1 MFKPPKAH
9 PLTIA
14 MLVIIPL
21 VLLVLVACTDA
32 NFDAVTRYNNPSH
45 IECYQYDIKTLDDTS
60 TGKVE
65 FAENSNQFYYRSK
78 QTNKLVQV
86 INMSC
91 TIKEI

>member
-1 MFKPPKAH
+1 MIKSYKIPTAI
-9 PLTIA
+9 TI
-14 MLVIIPL
+14 LVSGLAIL
-21 VLLVLVACTDA
+21 SACTDA

-45 IECYQYDIKTLDDTS
+45 IECYQYDVKTLDDTS

-65 FAENSNQFYYRSK
+65 FAEKSNQFYYRSK

>member
-1 MFKPPKAH
+1 MRKSTLALSILVAV
-9 PLTIA
+9 PLA
-14 MLVIIPL
+14 
-21 VLLVLVACTDA
+21 LLVSCTDA

-65 FAENSNQFYYRSK
+65 FAEKSNQFYYRSK

>member
-1 MFKPPKAH
+1 MFKPPKAS
-9 PLTIA
+9 PLTIVL
-14 MLVIIPL
+14 LVIIPL
-21 VLLVLVACTDA
+21 ALLLVSCTDA

-65 FAENSNQFYYRSK
+65 VAEKSNQFYYRSK

>member
-1 MFKPPKAH
+1 MFKPPKAS

-14 MLVIIPL
+14 LLVIIPL
-21 VLLVLVACTDA
+21 ALLMVSCTDA
-32 NFDAVTRYNNPSH
+32 TFDAVTRYNSPSH

-65 FAENSNQFYYRSK
+65 FSEKTNQFYYRSK

-86 INMSC
+86 VNMSC
-91 TIKEI
+91 TVKEI

>member
-1 MFKPPKAH
+1 MNNKASRAA
-9 PLTIA
+9 LSIIIA
-14 MLVIIPL
+14 VIIASFL
-21 VLLVLVACTDA
+21 ASCTDA
-32 NFDAVTRYNNPSH
+32 TFDVVTRYNSPSH
-45 IECYQYDIKTLDDTS
+45 IECYQYDVKTLDDTS

-65 FAENSNQFYYRSK
+65 FAEKTNQFYYRSK

>member
-1 MFKPPKAH
+1 MLKAPKAS

-14 MLVIIPL
+14 
-21 VLLVLVACTDA
+21 LLVLIPLALLMVSCTDA

-65 FAENSNQFYYRSK
+65 FAEKSNQFYYRSK

>member
-1 MFKPPKAH
+1 MRKS
-9 PLTIA
+9 PLALGILIA
-14 MLVIIPL
+14 VPI
-21 VLLVLVACTDA
+21 VLLVSCTDA

-65 FAENSNQFYYRSK
+65 FAEKSNQFYYRSK

>member
-1 MFKPPKAH
+1 MFKPPKAS

-14 MLVIIPL
+14 
-21 VLLVLVACTDA
+21 LLVLIPLALLMVSCTDA

-65 FAENSNQFYYRSK
+65 FAEKSNQFYYRSK
-78 QTNKLVQV
+78 QANKLVQV

>member
-1 MFKPPKAH
+1 MRKSTLTLSILVAV
-9 PLTIA
+9 PLA
-14 MLVIIPL
+14 
-21 VLLVLVACTDA
+21 LLVSCTDA

-65 FAENSNQFYYRSK
+65 FAEKSNQFYYRSK

>member
-1 MFKPPKAH
+1 MRKSTLA
-9 PLTIA
+9 LSILIA
-14 MLVIIPL
+14 APIA
-21 VLLVLVACTDA
+21 LLVSCTDA

-65 FAENSNQFYYRSK
+65 FAEKSNQFYYRSK

>member
-1 MFKPPKAH
+1 MRKSSLALGILIAV
-9 PLTIA
+9 PLA
-14 MLVIIPL
+14 L
-21 VLLVLVACTDA
+21 LLVSCTDA

-45 IECYQYDIKTLDDTS
+45 IECYQYDIKVIDDIS

-65 FAENSNQFYYRSK
+65 FAEKSNQFYYRSK

-86 INMSC
+86 VNMSC

>member
-1 MFKPPKAH
+1 MFKPPKAS

-14 MLVIIPL
+14 MLIIIPL
-21 VLLVLVACTDA
+21 ALLMVSCTDA
-32 NFDAVTRYNNPSH
+32 TFDAVTRYNSPSH
-45 IECYQYDIKTLDDTS
+45 IECYQYDVKTLDDTS

-65 FAENSNQFYYRSK
+65 FAEKTNQFYYRSK

-86 INMSC
+86 VNMSC

>member
-1 MFKPPKAH
+1 MLKAPKAS
-9 PLTIA
+9 PITIA
-14 MLVIIPL
+14 LLIIIPL
-21 VLLVLVACTDA
+21 LLLLVSCTDA

-45 IECYQYDIKTLDDTS
+45 IECYQYDVKTLDDTS

-65 FAENSNQFYYRSK
+65 IAEKSNQFYYRSK

-86 INMSC
+86 INMNC

>member
-1 MFKPPKAH
+1 MFKPLKAS

-14 MLVIIPL
+14 
-21 VLLVLVACTDA
+21 LLVLIPLALLMVSCTDA

-65 FAENSNQFYYRSK
+65 FAEKSNQFYYRSK

>member
-1 MFKPPKAH
+1 MFKAPKAS

-14 MLVIIPL
+14 LLVIIPL
-21 VLLVLVACTDA
+21 ALLMVSCTDA
-32 NFDAVTRYNNPSH
+32 TFDAVTRYNSPSH
-45 IECYQYDIKTLDDTS
+45 IECYQYDVKTLDDTS

-65 FAENSNQFYYRSK
+65 FAEKTNQFYYRSK

>member
-1 MFKPPKAH
+1 MFKPPKARH
-9 PLTIA
+9 ITIA
-14 MLVIIPL
+14 MLIIIPL
-21 VLLVLVACTDA
+21 ALLMVSCTDA

-65 FAENSNQFYYRSK
+65 FAEKSNQFYYRSK

>member
-1 MFKPPKAH
+1 MCKSTLA
-9 PLTIA
+9 LSILIA
-14 MLVIIPL
+14 VPIA
-21 VLLVLVACTDA
+21 LLVSCTDA

-65 FAENSNQFYYRSK
+65 FAEKSNQFYYRSK

>member
-1 MFKPPKAH
+1 MFKPPKASH
-9 PLTIA
+9 ITIA
-14 MLVIIPL
+14 MLIIIPL
-21 VLLVLVACTDA
+21 ALLMVSCTDA

-45 IECYQYDIKTLDDTS
+45 IECYQYDVKTLDDTS

-65 FAENSNQFYYRSK
+65 FAEKSNQFYYRSK

>member
-1 MFKPPKAH
+1 MRKSTLALGILIAV
-9 PLTIA
+9 PLA
-14 MLVIIPL
+14 
-21 VLLVLVACTDA
+21 LLVSCTDA

-65 FAENSNQFYYRSK
+65 FAEKSNQSYYRSK

>member
-1 MFKPPKAH
+1 MRKSTLALSILIAV
-9 PLTIA
+9 PLA
-14 MLVIIPL
+14 
-21 VLLVLVACTDA
+21 LLVSCTDA

-65 FAENSNQFYYRSK
+65 FAEKSNQFYYRSK

>member
-1 MFKPPKAH
+1 MLKSYKIPTAI
-9 PLTIA
+9 TILISGLA
-14 MLVIIPL
+14 ILA
-21 VLLVLVACTDA
+21 ACTDA

-65 FAENSNQFYYRSK
+65 FAEKSNQFYYRSK

>member
-1 MFKPPKAH
+1 MFKPPKAS

-14 MLVIIPL
+14 
-21 VLLVLVACTDA
+21 LLVLIPLALLMVSCTDA
-32 NFDAVTRYNNPSH
+32 NFDAVTRYNSPSH
-45 IECYQYDIKTLDDTS
+45 IECYQYDVKTLDDTS

-65 FAENSNQFYYRSK
+65 FAEKTNQFYYRSK

>member
-1 MFKPPKAH
+1 MFKPPKAS

-14 MLVIIPL
+14 
-21 VLLVLVACTDA
+21 LLVLIPLALLMVSCTDA

-65 FAENSNQFYYRSK
+65 FAEKSNQFYRSK
-78 QTNKLVQV
+78 QANKLVQV

>member
-1 MFKPPKAH
+1 MRKSSLALGILVVV
-9 PLTIA
+9 PLS
-14 MLVIIPL
+14 L
-21 VLLVLVACTDA
+21 LLVSCTDA

-45 IECYQYDIKTLDDTS
+45 IECYQYDIKTLDDIS

-65 FAENSNQFYYRSK
+65 IAEKSNQFYYRSK

-86 INMSC
+86 VNMSC

>member
-1 MFKPPKAH
+1 MRKSTLALSILVAV
-9 PLTIA
+9 PLA
-14 MLVIIPL
+14 
-21 VLLVLVACTDA
+21 LLVSCTDA

-65 FAENSNQFYYRSK
+65 FAEKSNQFYYRSK

-86 INMSC
+86 INMTC

>member
-1 MFKPPKAH
+1 MRKSTLTLRILIAV
-9 PLTIA
+9 PLA
-14 MLVIIPL
+14 
-21 VLLVLVACTDA
+21 LLVSCTDA

-65 FAENSNQFYYRSK
+65 FAEKSNQFYYRSK